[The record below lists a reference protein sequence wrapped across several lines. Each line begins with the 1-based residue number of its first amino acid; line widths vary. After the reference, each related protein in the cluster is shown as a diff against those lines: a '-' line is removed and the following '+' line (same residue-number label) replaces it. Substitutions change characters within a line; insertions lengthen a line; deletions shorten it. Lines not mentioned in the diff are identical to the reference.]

1 MQTKGLPFSLYRTH
15 RSLSMQGSYAA
26 ASDIGAHHAAA
37 WLIKVDLLGAF
48 PTLQDKARAL
58 ITYPRVRLGNDNLG
72 LCKLPWVDVFNPD
85 SEKTTA
91 DDKFIN
97 PASQEIYADFYNGML
112 GTDLTW
118 EQIFAQTDRDINLQR
133 VMNMMVYGAETGK
146 QDWIPERAIGPIDD
160 DLYEAEKA
168 YHDEEIS
175 RLPGKSPEKIIG
187 KPTGEKR
194 ELLMNRRKEQL
205 RELIQAYYRERGW
218 TSDGIPTPAIL
229 KAIGLWDFLTEEAR
243 VKITALT
250 VDHQKKS

>member
-1 MQTKGLPFSLYRTH
+1 
-15 RSLSMQGSYAA
+15 
-26 ASDIGAHHAAA
+26 
-37 WLIKVDLLGAF
+37 VDLLGAF

-58 ITYPRVRLGNDNLG
+58 ITSPRVRLGNDNLG

-85 SEKTTA
+85 SEKTKA

-112 GTDLTW
+112 GTDFTW

-168 YHDEEIS
+168 YHDEEVS
-175 RLPGKSPEKIIG
+175 RLSNQSPEEIIG

-194 ELLMNRRKEQL
+194 ELLMSRRKEQL
-205 RELIQAYYRERGW
+205 RELIRAYYRERGW
-218 TSDGIPTPAIL
+218 TPSGIPTHATL
-229 KAIGLWDFLTEEAR
+229 KAIGLWDFLTEEAKA
-243 VKITALT
+243 KITALT
-250 VDHQKKS
+250 VDDQKKS